1 VEKAVRRGRSSL
13 DRSGYSRKTTGFL
26 SDVWL
31 TGEGVADQPAAWSRS
46 GSLLPAISI
55 ASGDVA
61 EASREAFQVGA
72 IEASLSLSTHIRS
85 TFSAYLPPVHLQSWQ
100 SPLQPSTMGLLTSQ
114 FAPQFPNPCYQPLSP
129 YVELSHHCYGRL
141 QYAPPNVG
149 ASDATN
155 VWFVAVCRTRSSR
168 GRQNRFCRASS
179 PYCGASSPCYMP
191 FRAMGVDVML
201 QLRPS
206 VSI

>member
-1 VEKAVRRGRSSL
+1 VVVCCQP
-13 DRSGYSRKTTGFL
+13 SRL
-26 SDVWL
+26 P
-31 TGEGVADQPAAWSRS
+31 VAMLLKLLVKHSRS
-46 GSLLPAISI
+46 VPLKHRYHCQLTYA
-55 ASGDVA
+55 A
-61 EASREAFQVGA
+61 
-72 IEASLSLSTHIRS
+72 RS
-85 TFSAYLPPVHLQSWQ
+85 QPTYLQSIYNLG
-100 SPLQPSTMGLLTSQ
+100 SRHCTLQPSTMGLLTSQ

-191 FRAMGVDVML
+191 FGAMGVDVML